1 MGRNDSAA
9 WKGANPSKLRSL
21 GRWQPQAAEL
31 QVPVLRSK
39 CCLIWGLGKVLK
51 GLCHLVSSGTSQLPP
66 LCVTSFSAVVENMSR
81 ALLHPSDNSGW
92 HQVGFLG
99 GGEEVTTW
107 LLLGNVF
114 SASPGDAVCALPLGC
129 PGGSITRGLG
139 WFVAWSEG
147 RPLATA
153 SLAQHQL
160 LFLLFLSSPASA
172 ALSLSQQKAELFF

>member
-99 GGEEVTTW
+99 GGRGGDH
-107 LLLGNVF
+107 L
-114 SASPGDAVCALPLGC
+114 ASFGQCFLCISRRCCMCTPAGVSWWQHHEGPGLVRCL
-129 PGGSITRGLG
+129 
-139 WFVAWSEG
+139 V
-147 RPLATA
+147 
-153 SLAQHQL
+153 
-160 LFLLFLSSPASA
+160 
-172 ALSLSQQKAELFF
+172 